1 MITQQTEMRLFIFVS
16 IVIFTGCSYIQYPA
30 IRTHSVI
37 TKEGQGILTVRYD
50 SIIFNYQPGFFE
62 DSIRVLRFSVQR
74 INMGFTILHGKW
86 EEYILDN
93 GGLLTYYYSGII
105 FLDSGGQRV
114 WMRPHRLPDVETWKF
129 LNNF

>member
-1 MITQQTEMRLFIFVS
+1 MSRLGSIFSSAFVAEKFDSDTSNKS
-16 IVIFTGCSYIQYPA
+16 ISG
-30 IRTHSVI
+30 TH
-37 TKEGQGILTVRYD
+37 
-50 SIIFNYQPGFFE
+50 QPGFFE

-74 INMGFTILHGKW
+74 INIGFTILHGKW